1 MDAGPVRDGRARCW
15 AGVRKPP
22 KEETAGRKGADWS
35 GTTYGDLRIA
45 DGWGASRR
53 GPVARMLRGG
63 NNDGELI
70 RSRGC
75 AGLARVW
82 RLERMCGPCER
93 NAFLLRG
100 AAEGEEKR
108 RCEVE
113 GAETIIMKCRS

>member
-1 MDAGPVRDGRARCW
+1 VFW
-15 AGVRKPP
+15 L
-22 KEETAGRKGADWS
+22 GA
-35 GTTYGDLRIA
+35 TYGDLRIVC
-45 DGWGASRR
+45 GSGVSGRR
-53 GPVARMLRGG
+53 RVARMLRGG
-63 NNDGELI
+63 TDDGELV